1 MHNENHNLT
10 RRKLLQSMAI
20 TGAGALA
27 AMPGFSVA
35 QNAKGVAANNS
46 TEQTSTTKPLLKGN
60 VNHSVSRWTYG
71 DLSIQELCKTVKSLG
86 FNAIDLVGPEDWPV
100 LKQYGINS
108 SMCNGAEISLEE
120 GFIHTELHDELESR
134 YLKHIDLVAD
144 AGYTNLI
151 CFSGNAKGMSPE
163 QGLLNAVS
171 GLKRIL
177 PYAQQRGVVIYMEL
191 FNSKIDHP
199 DYMADNSAW
208 GIELCK
214 RLNSQHFSLLYDI
227 YHMQI
232 NEGDIIR
239 TIRENHQYFGHYH
252 TAGVPGRHEI
262 DASQE
267 LNYPAIA
274 KAIVDTGFTG
284 YLAQE
289 FIPTPKT
296 EAGRIESLKDAIQ
309 ICDV

>member
-1 MHNENHNLT
+1 MHSKSRRNLI
-10 RRKLLQSMAI
+10 KSMAL
-20 TGAGALA
+20 TGAGVLA
-27 AMPGFSVA
+27 ATPFYSSA
-35 QNAKGVAANNS
+35 QNLVSNKKGNHVGDAMAN
-46 TEQTSTTKPLLKGN
+46 TALKGN
-60 VNHSVSRWTYG
+60 INHSVSRWTYG
-71 DLSIQELCKTVKSLG
+71 DLSIEELCQTVKKLG
-86 FNAIDLVGPEDWPV
+86 FSAIDLVGPEDWPV
-100 LKQYGINS
+100 LKRYGIHS
-108 SMCNGAEISLEE
+108 SMCNGAEISLTD
-120 GFIHTELHDELESR
+120 GFIHLELHDELEKR

-151 CFSGNAKGMSPE
+151 CFSGNARGMSPE
-163 QGLLNAVS
+163 TGLSNAVA

-177 PYAQQRGVVIYMEL
+177 PHAEKRGVVIFMEL
-191 FNSKIDHP
+191 FNSKVDHP

-208 GIELCK
+208 GVELCK
-214 RLNSQHFSLLYDI
+214 RLDSRHFSLLYDI

-239 TIRENHQYFGHYH
+239 TIRDYHPYFGHYH

-262 DASQE
+262 DDTQE

-274 KAIVDTGFTG
+274 RAIKETGFNG

-289 FIPTPKT
+289 FIPTPETK
-296 EAGRIESLKDAIQ
+296 ALRIESLRQAIE

>member
-1 MHNENHNLT
+1 MPMHNNS
-10 RRKLLQSMAI
+10 RRKLLQSMAV
-20 TGAGALA
+20 TGVGIAGVGLTASGLA
-27 AMPGFSVA
+27 AA
-35 QNAKGVAANNS
+35 
-46 TEQTSTTKPLLKGN
+46 ESTTARKGSNAMNTQLKGN

-71 DLSIQELCKTVKSLG
+71 DLSIEELCQTIKDLG
-86 FNAIDLVGPEDWPV
+86 FSAIDLVGPEDWPV
-100 LKQYGINS
+100 LKQYGIDS
-108 SMCNGAEISLEE
+108 SMCNGAEISLED
-120 GFIHTELHDELESR
+120 GFIHTELHNELEAR
-134 YLKHIDLVAD
+134 YIKHIDLVAD

-151 CFSGNAKGMSPE
+151 CFSGNARGMSKE
-163 QGLLNAVS
+163 DGLENAVK
-171 GLKRIL
+171 GLQRIL
-177 PYAQQRGVVIYMEL
+177 PHAEKRNVVIFMEL
-191 FNSKIDHP
+191 FNSKVDHP

-214 RLNSQHFSLLYDI
+214 RLGSKHFSLLYDI

-239 TIRENHQYFGHYH
+239 TIRDYHQYFGHYH

-267 LNYPAIA
+267 LNYKAIA
-274 KAIVDTGFTG
+274 EAIVQTGFKG

-289 FIPTPKT
+289 FIPTPKSKVS
-296 EAGRIESLKDAIQ
+296 RIASLQQAIE